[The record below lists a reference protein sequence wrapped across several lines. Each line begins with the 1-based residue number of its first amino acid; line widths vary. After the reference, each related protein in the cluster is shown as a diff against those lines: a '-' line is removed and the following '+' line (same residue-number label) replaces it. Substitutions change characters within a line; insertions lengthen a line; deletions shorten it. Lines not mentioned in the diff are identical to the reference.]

1 MHKLILEQLKKYKIE
16 YISYFI
22 LYLISIILTLLE
34 PIIFGKI
41 LDLIISNLG
50 KIDIEI
56 IKYIV
61 LLIVILLLQYI
72 ANFIYRRILFP
83 TSKKLKQGVLNSIL
97 KKLEK
102 AQIDF
107 FDRTDK
113 GKFVSYIIN
122 DISEI
127 SSIMSHGAIE
137 LVRLILYTVVGFIIS
152 VKYVNLSLTIAV
164 FITFPMLIY
173 FIFRQN
179 AKAQKLIYEKKEEE
193 AKLSKHI
200 NDSFC
205 GFSVIKSYVTEEK
218 TLKQFNEIN
227 ENLKHKN
234 IEYNKVTSSINS
246 IVTFFQ
252 GLEFSISCI
261 FGLYLVM
268 NGSITI
274 GSFVAFNSL
283 IQKVM
288 KDYLYAGFL
297 VAKAN
302 LLKIIYKRIQFLF
315 DIDINTDGNIKM
327 PENTEIHIAGFNFK
341 YKGEK
346 ENILENINL
355 NIPAGSFIGILG
367 KTGTGKTTLANILA
381 KFYKIPNE
389 KIFFNDIDINDIER
403 KSFYKSFAYVMQD
416 DYIYDNTI
424 KHNIELYKNYNENE
438 IKSATKKAELLDTI
452 EKLDKKYDTLIGDNG
467 IKLSGGQKQRLILS
481 RNLVTNPSILIIDN
495 GFTGLD
501 INTREKVVEN
511 LNNKN
516 SKTTLIIISSMI
528 EDINNADK
536 IYKLEN
542 KTLVEMD
549 KGEFDDEYKE
559 SYK

>member
-1 MHKLILEQLKKYKIE
+1 MHQLILEQLKKYKIE
-16 YISYFI
+16 YIIFII
-22 LYLISIILTLLE
+22 LYLMSVILTLLE
-34 PIIFGKI
+34 SVVFGKI

-50 KIDIEI
+50 KIDIETQKNI
-56 IKYIV
+56 IF
-61 LLIVILLLQYI
+61 LIVILLLQYI

-83 TSKKLKQGVLNSIL
+83 TSKKVKQGVLNSIL

-107 FDRTDK
+107 FDKTDK

-127 SSIMSHGAIE
+127 WSIMSHGAVE
-137 LVRLILYTVVGFIIS
+137 LVRLISYTVIGFIIS

-164 FITFPMLIY
+164 FITFPMFIY
-173 FIFRQN
+173 FIFRKS

-234 IEYNKVTSSINS
+234 IEYNKITSSINS

-252 GLEFSISCI
+252 GLGFSIACI
-261 FGLYLVM
+261 FGLYLVV

-274 GSFVAFNSL
+274 GSFVAFNSI

-288 KDYLYAGFL
+288 KDYLYVGFL
-297 VAKAN
+297 VSKAN
-302 LLKIIYKRIQFLF
+302 LLKVIYKRIQFLY
-315 DIDINTDGNIKM
+315 DINTNADGNIKI
-327 PENTEIHIAGFNFK
+327 PENTEIQIAGLDFK

-355 NIPAGSFIGILG
+355 NIPSGSFIGILG
-367 KTGTGKTTLANILA
+367 KTGSGKTTLANILA
-381 KFYKIPNE
+381 KFYEIPNG
-389 KIFFNDIDINDIER
+389 KIFLNNIDINDIER
-403 KSFYKSFAYVMQD
+403 KSFYEKFAYVMQD

-438 IKSATKKAELLDTI
+438 IKDATEKAELLDTI
-452 EKLDKKYDTLIGDNG
+452 EKLDDKYDTLIGDNG

-481 RNLVTNPSILIIDN
+481 RNLVTNPNILIIDN

-501 INTREKVVEN
+501 IETRRKVVEN

-516 SKTTLIIISSMI
+516 NKTTLVIISSMM
-528 EDINNADK
+528 EDIKNADK

-542 KTLVEMD
+542 KTLVEMN
-549 KGEFDDEYKE
+549 KE
-559 SYK
+559 EVNDA

>member
-1 MHKLILEQLKKYKIE
+1 MHQLILEQLKKYKIE
-16 YISYFI
+16 YIIFII
-22 LYLISIILTLLE
+22 LYLMSVILTLLE
-34 PIIFGKI
+34 SVVFGKI

-50 KIDIEI
+50 KIDIETQKNI
-56 IKYIV
+56 IF
-61 LLIVILLLQYI
+61 LIVILLLQYI

-83 TSKKLKQGVLNSIL
+83 TSKKVKQGVLNSIL

-107 FDRTDK
+107 FDKTDK

-127 SSIMSHGAIE
+127 WSIMSHGAVE
-137 LVRLILYTVVGFIIS
+137 LVRLISYTVIGFIIS

-164 FITFPMLIY
+164 FITFPMFIY
-173 FIFRQN
+173 FIFRKN

-234 IEYNKVTSSINS
+234 IEYNKITSSINS

-252 GLEFSISCI
+252 GLGFSIACI
-261 FGLYLVM
+261 FGLYLVV

-274 GSFVAFNSL
+274 GSFVAFNSI

-297 VAKAN
+297 VSKAN
-302 LLKIIYKRIQFLF
+302 LLKVIYKRIQFLY
-315 DIDINTDGNIKM
+315 DINTNADGNIKI
-327 PENTEIHIAGFNFK
+327 PENTEIQIAGLDFK

-355 NIPAGSFIGILG
+355 NIPSGSFIGILG
-367 KTGTGKTTLANILA
+367 KTGSGKTTLANILA
-381 KFYKIPNE
+381 KFYEIPNG
-389 KIFFNDIDINDIER
+389 KIFLNNIDINDIER
-403 KSFYKSFAYVMQD
+403 KSFYEKFAYVMQD

-438 IKSATKKAELLDTI
+438 IKDATEKAELLDTI
-452 EKLDKKYDTLIGDNG
+452 EKLDEKYDTLIGDNG

-481 RNLVTNPSILIIDN
+481 RNLVTNPNILIIDN

-501 INTREKVVEN
+501 IETRRKVVEN

-516 SKTTLIIISSMI
+516 NKTTLVIISSMM
-528 EDINNADK
+528 EDIKNADK

-542 KTLVEMD
+542 KTLVEMN
-549 KGEFDDEYKE
+549 KE
-559 SYK
+559 EVNDA

>member
-1 MHKLILEQLKKYKIE
+1 MHQLILEQLKKYKIE
-16 YISYFI
+16 YIIFII
-22 LYLISIILTLLE
+22 LYLMSVILTLLE
-34 PIIFGKI
+34 SVVFGKI

-50 KIDIEI
+50 KIDIETQKNI
-56 IKYIV
+56 IF
-61 LLIVILLLQYI
+61 LIVILLLQYI
-72 ANFIYRRILFP
+72 ANFIYRRNLFP
-83 TSKKLKQGVLNSIL
+83 TSKKVKQGVLNSIL

-107 FDRTDK
+107 FDKTDK

-127 SSIMSHGAIE
+127 WSIMSHGAVE
-137 LVRLILYTVVGFIIS
+137 LVRLISYTVIGFIIS

-164 FITFPMLIY
+164 FITFPMFIY
-173 FIFRQN
+173 FIFRKN

-234 IEYNKVTSSINS
+234 IEYNKITSSINS

-252 GLEFSISCI
+252 GLGFSIACI
-261 FGLYLVM
+261 FGLYLVV

-274 GSFVAFNSL
+274 GSFVAFNSI

-297 VAKAN
+297 VSKAN
-302 LLKIIYKRIQFLF
+302 LLKVIYKRIQFLY
-315 DIDINTDGNIKM
+315 DINTNADGNIKI
-327 PENTEIHIAGFNFK
+327 PENTEIQIAGLDFK

-355 NIPAGSFIGILG
+355 NIPSGSFIGILG
-367 KTGTGKTTLANILA
+367 KTGSGKTTLANILA
-381 KFYKIPNE
+381 KFYEIPNG
-389 KIFFNDIDINDIER
+389 KIFLNNIDINDIER
-403 KSFYKSFAYVMQD
+403 KSFYEKFAYVMQD

-438 IKSATKKAELLDTI
+438 IKDATEKAELLDTI
-452 EKLDKKYDTLIGDNG
+452 EKLDEKYDTLIGDNG

-481 RNLVTNPSILIIDN
+481 RNLVTNPNILIIDN

-501 INTREKVVEN
+501 IETRRKVVEN

-516 SKTTLIIISSMI
+516 NKTTLVIISSMM
-528 EDINNADK
+528 EDIKNADK
-536 IYKLEN
+536 IYKLEK
-542 KTLVEMD
+542 KTLVEMN
-549 KGEFDDEYKE
+549 KE
-559 SYK
+559 EVNDA